1 MVQDTGSDMSNS
13 AQPANRH
20 RAKAFLVGGGI
31 AALASAA
38 FLLRD
43 GGFAGQNIQ
52 IFEGTPLLGG
62 SLDGA
67 GSPSAGYTLR
77 GGRMVTYEV
86 YTCMFDLLSFIPSL
100 TDATQSVKDE
110 IYDFNERFVSNSH
123 ARLIA
128 HGQKL
133 DASDL
138 GLSNADRLDLI
149 KIMSVSEGS
158 LGASRIVE
166 QFQPPF
172 FKTNFWYM
180 WCTTFAFQPWHSAV
194 ELKRYLHRFIQEL
207 PRIHTL
213 GGVRRTPYN
222 QYDSIVRPLVR
233 WLTECGVRFT
243 AETQVTDLLFRHG
256 PDGKRVEMIEFLKD
270 GATGTLQVGPEDLV
284 FVTNGSMTAAS
295 SLGSMTAPAR
305 PMTEKGGAWDLW
317 KTLSA
322 KYTDFGRPSTFDDH
336 VDESR
341 WLSFTITLKDPL
353 FFNLMEAFTGNAAG
367 TGGLVTFTDSSWLM
381 SLVLPYQPHFIDQPT
396 DVQVCWGYGLFVD
409 QEGDFV
415 KKKMVDCTGEDLL
428 VELLGHLQFAEYKER
443 ILASAICIPCMMPLI
458 TSQFMPRIT
467 GDRPQVRPI
476 GTANFAFIGQ
486 YCEIPDDVVFTVE
499 YSVRTAQTA
508 VYSVLGLYKHISPI
522 FKGQQN
528 PAVLFGAAKA
538 FVK

>member
-1 MVQDTGSDMSNS
+1 MSNS
-13 AQPANRH
+13 AQPVDRH

-38 FLLRD
+38 YLLRD
-43 GGFAGQNIQ
+43 GGFAGKNIQ
-52 IFEGTPLLGG
+52 IFEETPLLGG

-100 TDATQSVKDE
+100 TDATRSVKDE

-138 GLSNADRLDLI
+138 GLSNADRIDLI
-149 KIMSVSEGS
+149 KIMAVSEGS

-166 QFQPPF
+166 QFQPSL

-207 PRIHTL
+207 PRMHTL

-222 QYDSIVRPLVR
+222 QYDSIVLPLVR
-233 WLTECGVRFT
+233 WLTQCGVRFT
-243 AETQVTDLLFRHG
+243 ADTQVTDLLFRYG
-256 PDGKRVEMIEFLKD
+256 PDGKRVEIIEYLKD
-270 GATGTLQVGPEDLV
+270 GATGTLQIGLEDLV

-295 SLGSMTAPAR
+295 SFGSMTAPAR
-305 PMTEKGGAWDLW
+305 PMTETGGAWDLW
-317 KTLSA
+317 KTLAA
-322 KYTDFGRPSTFDDH
+322 KHADFGRPSTFDAH
-336 VDESR
+336 VDESK
-341 WLSFTITLKDPL
+341 WLSFTITLNDPM

-367 TGGLVTFTDSSWLM
+367 TGGAGHVHGFKLV
-381 SLVLPYQPHFIDQPT
+381 
-396 DVQVCWGYGLFVD
+396 DVRGSGAPAAFHRPAR
-409 QEGDFV
+409 GRS
-415 KKKMVDCTGEDLL
+415 G
-428 VELLGHLQFAEYKER
+428 LLGIWPVRRPGWRFRKEKNVR
-443 ILASAICIPCMMPLI
+443 LHGRRLACRAARASAIRRIQRAD
-458 TSQFMPRIT
+458 SQIGDLHSLHDAIDYKSVHAAHHRRPAAGAARWDRQFRLYRTILRNPRRCCLH
-467 GDRPQVRPI
+467 GR
-476 GTANFAFIGQ
+476 
-486 YCEIPDDVVFTVE
+486 
-499 YSVRTAQTA
+499 
-508 VYSVLGLYKHISPI
+508 I
-522 FKGQQN
+522 FG
-528 PAVLFGAAKA
+528 PYGADGRLFGSWAR
-538 FVK
+538 